1 MLSRAGPLANQGNFG
16 TLYEPAVAF
25 EPTPDIL
32 MLLQQMCRIL
42 SATVI
47 RTSNFFDAVT
57 TVCDTASDLWSAA
70 YFGCFW
76 RVRGATPRGARAVRE
91 YGLPL
96 FSRYLQ
102 CSHTS
107 ISYLSSSVPPD
118 GPVSCLR
125 SLPILLR
132 LRRVEGNGWHRVGVW
147 SPACCMAC

>member
-1 MLSRAGPLANQGNFG
+1 MAGSDDKWSHVSKMLSRAGPLANQGNFG
-16 TLYEPAVAF
+16 TLFEPAVAF

-47 RTSNFFDAVT
+47 RIFFDAVT

-96 FSRYLQ
+96 FCVIYTA
-102 CSHTS
+102 HE
-107 ISYLSSSVPPD
+107 YLS
-118 GPVSCLR
+118 C
-125 SLPILLR
+125 
-132 LRRVEGNGWHRVGVW
+132 
-147 SPACCMAC
+147 